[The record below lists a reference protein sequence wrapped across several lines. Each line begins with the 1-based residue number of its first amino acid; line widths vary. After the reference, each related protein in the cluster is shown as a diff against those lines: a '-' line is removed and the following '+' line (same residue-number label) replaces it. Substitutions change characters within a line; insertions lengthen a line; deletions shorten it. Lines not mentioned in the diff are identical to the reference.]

1 MRYEFKPSFD
11 KSIKALSSETKKE
24 IKELCIH
31 LIDVLSEEQDISV
44 GLGFKNLKKNFW
56 EIRKGLKL
64 RILFRGR
71 TDYVEFILA
80 GTHDDIKKF
89 LKRGSSPT

>member
-11 KSIKALSSETKKE
+11 KSIKTLSSETKQE

-31 LIDVLSEEQDISV
+31 LIDVLSGKRDLSV
-44 GLGFKNLKKNFW
+44 GLGLKNLKKNFW

-64 RILFRGR
+64 RILFRWR

-80 GTHDDIKKF
+80 GTHDDIKRS
-89 LKRGSSPT
+89 LKR